1 MSELL
6 KILSKKIINERSWA
20 FIIHQNEENF
30 FSQNEKT
37 KCSQFFFLR
46 QTYITTALF
55 RVIIMNAHIMQL
67 HSKENNL

>member
-20 FIIHQNEENF
+20 FIIHQNEEKYILKMKKINAH
-30 FSQNEKT
+30 N
-37 KCSQFFFLR
+37 FFLR
-46 QTYITTALF
+46 QTYITSALF
-55 RVIIMNAHIMQL
+55 RVIIMNAHKMQL